1 MASETVQNAVKLVGE
16 GAILPGASLLLDGD
30 FKGGAGHA
38 VVGVLARSV
47 FGPLGW
53 FAAAANS
60 FSKSTSGKSLLEHF
74 KSEKARVTAKT

>member
-1 MASETVQNAVKLVGE
+1 MASDTVQNAVKLVGE
-16 GAILPGASLLLDGD
+16 AAILPGTSLLLEGD

-38 VVGVLARSV
+38 VVGVLARSL

-74 KSEKARVTAKT
+74 KSEKGKVAAKP